1 MDKSLIDYLK
11 QIPDPRDPHGLRHPL
26 WLVLL
31 LIIMGIMSGYWGYRQ
46 LGRFVERHRRE
57 LIKRLQIPKARVPS
71 YSVIRRVM
79 LALDYEELQ
88 LVFNQWSQQ
97 SSLIPSS
104 EWISFDG
111 KSLRNTVTNYDN
123 AQQNFINCVSAFSHQ
138 RKLVLG
144 VKMMENKLESE
155 INVVRDL
162 IELLDLTG
170 VVFTFDA
177 LHCQKKLSP
186 RSPNL
191 VMTI

>member
-11 QIPDPRDPHGLRHPL
+11 QIPDSRNPHGCRHPL

-31 LIIMGIMSGYWGYRQ
+31 IIIMGMMSGYWGYRQ
-46 LGRFVERHRRE
+46 LGRFVERHRRA
-57 LIKRLQIPKARVPS
+57 LIQLLEIPQARVPS
-71 YSVIRRVM
+71 YSTLRRVM
-79 LALDYEELQ
+79 LQLDYHQLQ
-88 LVFNQWSQQ
+88 MVFNQWSQQ
-97 SSLIPSS
+97 YSLIPSS
-104 EWISFDG
+104 EWISLDG
-111 KSLRNTVTNYDN
+111 KSLKNTVSNYDN

-138 RKLVLG
+138 RGLVLG

-177 LHCQKKLSP
+177 LHCQKKLS
-186 RSPNL
+186 
-191 VMTI
+191 